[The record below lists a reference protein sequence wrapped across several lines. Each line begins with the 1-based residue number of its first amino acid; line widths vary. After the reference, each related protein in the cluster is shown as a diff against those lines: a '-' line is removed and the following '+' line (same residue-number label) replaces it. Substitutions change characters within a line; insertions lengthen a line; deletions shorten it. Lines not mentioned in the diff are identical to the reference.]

1 MNINVHQILEDSR
14 TSGAKGHPDYN
25 VTKLAKI

>member
-14 TSGAKGHPDYN
+14 TSSAKGHPDYN